1 MENYEKIIF
10 KSAWLST
17 TESFLFTF
25 IRIIAVIR
33 VMIVIRMYYSAISA
47 FFQASNYLVFIN
59 RLSSFSGLRY
69 ST

>member
-10 KSAWLST
+10 KSAGLST

-33 VMIVIRMYYSAISA
+33 VMIVTRTSFKREVKSINGVLP
-47 FFQASNYLVFIN
+47 FQASPFNAA
-59 RLSSFSGLRY
+59 
-69 ST
+69 TDT